1 MADYDES
8 LIKEFISES
17 KEHIK
22 VTEAALLKLEDNY
35 SNPDFELI
43 NQVFRAVHSTKGAAG
58 FFGFKNLGDLS
69 HKMETL
75 LQKIRDKKL
84 NFEEYMFE
92 PLFDGVDY
100 LKQMLDDIEHS
111 EELDLKYLMNIFDKL
126 SAGESL
132 SGQNSEGEPVR
143 IQNIAG
149 ESVRVQIEPLQN
161 ENMSELTINQ
171 DWIED
176 ILSKSENNTFFIKLN
191 LNNIIKEFI
200 EVKPYFD
207 NLKALGN
214 ILDISPNY
222 NRILKSQ
229 ELESIEIIYD
239 TIMEEN
245 LISIALNI
253 PDTDIFVFDDEIEGK
268 VRVQNTVRD
277 QNIEPIQKGKK
288 EVRDQNIESIQKEKK
303 GMEKTQNIEPIQKP
317 TKKPTNLKIDKEDT
331 IRVSLSHLNKLMDLA
346 GELVLSRNQLIQI
359 QGGKDIPVLNVLSQ
373 RITEMQENIMSTR
386 MQPIDNLFSKFTR
399 IVRDLSKNI
408 NKKINLVID
417 SKGVEVDNTIIEAM
431 GDPLTHLIRNS
442 VDHGIEMP
450 MARLESGKA
459 EVGTVNLSA
468 EHKGGHVIITVRD
481 DGNGIDYKKIGKIAV
496 SKGLVSEEEL
506 SKMEEK
512 NIIKLILRPGFSTA
526 EKVTSI
532 SGRGVGMDVVKTNLD
547 KIGGTIEITTKV
559 GLGTEFL
566 ITIPLTLAIIPTL
579 IAKVSNYRFAI
590 PQINI
595 IELVRLK
602 AEEINERVEI
612 LGNSQVLRL
621 REKLLPLVDLK
632 TILKLESFYKDPET
646 GEIKGDRRLNP
657 TLDRRLKKIGEE
669 EDSETIARNLIN
681 RKGPSTT
688 RLSDDNYKNIIVV
701 SMGINEFG
709 IIIDEI
715 LDTEEIVV
723 KPLNKKLKKINLFS
737 GATIMGD
744 GKVILILD
752 ISNIA
757 REANLS
763 FKETKKINALE
774 QERKVAED
782 MMEKQ
787 DFFVFNIGGKEQ
799 FSIPLS
805 LIERIEK
812 FDLNEVQS
820 IGNKEYINYLGESL
834 RLIKIEEYLNIS
846 YPEESITTT
855 KHLIIPQMSKVKVG
869 IIFEKIVDVTSLNAK
884 IDEKTIQGNG
894 IMGTAMIDKKI
905 TLFLDIFE
913 IVEIAEPELF
923 KDINNTIVDDDD
935 EKTKKILLVEDTPF
949 FRNLVSGYIK
959 SAGYE
964 CVTKNDGQEAFEY
977 LTSNHHEIDLIVS
990 DIQMPRMD
998 GFELVA
1004 KIKADPILSHF
1015 KVLAL
1020 TSLDSP
1026 ENIQKG
1032 LDVGFDAYQI
1042 KVDKEKLLDSIDKMI
1057 SRR

>member
-1 MADYDES
+1 MADFDES

-17 KEHIK
+17 KEHIA
-22 VTEAALLKLEDNY
+22 VTEAALLKLEDSY
-35 SNPDFELI
+35 EDPDFDLI

-58 FFGFKNLGDLS
+58 FFGFKNLGSLS

-75 LQKIRDKKL
+75 LQKIRDNVLK
-84 NFEEYMFE
+84 FEPYMFE
-92 PLFDGVDY
+92 YLFDGVDY

-111 EELDLKYLMNIFDKL
+111 EELDLEYLMDILDKL
-126 SAGESL
+126 ANGENPDSPGENTPKSSAAVKNEEKKEEKI
-132 SGQNSEGEPVR
+132 SGS
-143 IQNIAG
+143 
-149 ESVRVQIEPLQN
+149 S
-161 ENMSELTINQ
+161 SELPLSES
-171 DWIED
+171 WIKNVLE
-176 ILSKSENNTFFIKLN
+176 KAENNVFFISLD
-191 LNNIIKEFI
+191 LPVVVKEFSGLTD
-200 EVKPYFD
+200 YFD

-214 ILDISPNY
+214 ILEISENY
-222 NRILKSQ
+222 ETILKSEKLEKV
-229 ELESIEIIYD
+229 ELVYD
-239 TIMEEN
+239 TIMEDN
-245 LISIALNI
+245 LLSVALDIS
-253 PDTDIFVFDDEIEGK
+253 DSDVYVFDEDIINK
-268 VRVQNTVRD
+268 IKRTPV
-277 QNIEPIQKGKK
+277 KK
-288 EVRDQNIESIQKEKK
+288 LVKQEESKETTEKAENKEKVLK
-303 GMEKTQNIEPIQKP
+303 SKPVEESKVTSYTNEAKKSPKKTK
-317 TKKPTNLKIDKEDT
+317 NLKINKEDT

-359 QGGKDIPVLNVLSQ
+359 QGGKDIPVLSVLSQ
-373 RITEMQENIMSTR
+373 RITEMQENIMATR
-386 MQPIDNLFSKFTR
+386 MQPIDNLFSKFKR

-408 NKKINLVID
+408 GKKIKLVID

-442 VDHGIEMP
+442 VDHGVEMP
-450 MARLESGKA
+450 MKRLELGKA
-459 EVGTVNLSA
+459 ETGTVNLHA
-468 EHKGGHVIITVRD
+468 EHKGGHVIITVKD
-481 DGNGIDYKKIGKIAV
+481 DGNGIDYRKVGAKAV
-496 SKGLVSEEEL
+496 SKGIITEEEL
-506 SKMEEK
+506 ARMDEK
-512 NIIKLILRPGFSTA
+512 DIIKLILKPGFSTA

-547 KIGGTIEITTKV
+547 KIGGTIDITTKI
-559 GLGTEFL
+559 GYGTEFL

-579 IAKVSNYRFAI
+579 IAKASNYRFAI

-602 AEEINERVEI
+602 AEEINERIEV
-612 LGNSQVLRL
+612 LGDSQVLRL

-632 TILKLESFYKDPET
+632 NILNLESYYKDPET
-646 GEIKGDRRLNP
+646 GELKEDRRGGI
-657 TLDRRLKKIGEE
+657 LDRRLKKVGEN
-669 EDSETIARNLIN
+669 EDKGLAGNLIN
-681 RKGPSTT
+681 RKGPAT
-688 RLSDDNYKNIIVV
+688 RRVSEYNSRNIVVV
-701 SMGINEFG
+701 SMGTNEFG

-752 ISNIA
+752 VSNIA
-757 REANLS
+757 RKANLA
-763 FKETKKINALE
+763 FKETKKLNKIE
-774 QERKVAED
+774 MEKKVAED

-787 DFFVFNIGGKEQ
+787 DFFVFNIGGHEQ

-812 FDLNEVQS
+812 FDVNDVQV
-820 IGNKEYINYLGESL
+820 IGSKEYINYLGESL
-834 RLIKIEEYLNIS
+834 RLIKIEEYLDIS
-846 YPEESITTT
+846 YPEDGLKTT
-855 KHLIIPQMSKVKVG
+855 KHLIIPQISKVKVG
-869 IIFEKIVDVTSLNAK
+869 IVFESIVDVTSMNAK

-894 IMGTAMIDKKI
+894 IMGTAMVDDKI

-923 KDINNTIVDDDD
+923 KDINDSVPESDDDRV
-935 EKTKKILLVEDTPF
+935 KNVLLVEDTPF

-964 CVTKNDGQEAFEY
+964 CVTKNDGQEAYEY
-977 LTSNHHEIDLIVS
+977 LMSNHNDVDLIVS

-1004 KIKADPILSHF
+1004 KIKAEPLLSHF

-1032 LDVGFDAYQI
+1032 LDVGFDGYQI

-1057 SRR
+1057 SGR

>member
-1 MADYDES
+1 MADFDES
-8 LIKEFISES
+8 LVKEFISES
-17 KEHIK
+17 KEHIS
-22 VTEAALLKLEDNY
+22 VTEEALLKLEENY
-35 SNPDFELI
+35 EDPDFDLI

-58 FFGFKNLGDLS
+58 FFGFKNLGTLS

-75 LQKIRDKKL
+75 LQKIRDKAL
-84 NFEEYMFE
+84 NFEQYMFE

-100 LKQMLDDIEHS
+100 LKQMLDDIDNSEELNLS
-111 EELDLKYLMNIFDKL
+111 YLMDVLDKLALGEVPEKESGEEPKEELDLSKKEVDNTSDDDGIFNITKPWIKEMLEKGGDNIFL
-126 SAGESL
+126 
-132 SGQNSEGEPVR
+132 
-143 IQNIAG
+143 
-149 ESVRVQIEPLQN
+149 
-161 ENMSELTINQ
+161 
-171 DWIED
+171 
-176 ILSKSENNTFFIKLN
+176 IKLN
-191 LNNIIKEFI
+191 LPVIVKEFS
-200 EVKPYFD
+200 ELMSYFE
-207 NLKALGN
+207 NLKALGT
-214 ILDISPNY
+214 ILDTSANY
-222 NRILKSQ
+222 KNILKS
-229 ELESIEIIYD
+229 ENLEPMEIVYD
-239 TIMEEN
+239 TIMEDN
-245 LISIALNI
+245 LVSVALDLPESDVYI
-253 PDTDIFVFDDEIEGK
+253 FDEDIINK
-268 VRVQNTVRD
+268 VKRV
-277 QNIEPIQKGKK
+277 PK
-288 EVRDQNIESIQKEKK
+288 EVVNKPSEDKTGSMTTNSTDMPTVKKTKTSGERKEIKEIKK
-303 GMEKTQNIEPIQKP
+303 SPKKTA
-317 TKKPTNLKIDKEDT
+317 NLKINKEDT

-359 QGGKDIPVLNVLSQ
+359 QGEKDIPVLSVLSQ

-386 MQPIDNLFSKFTR
+386 MQPIDNLFSKFKR

-408 NKKINLVID
+408 GKKIKLIID

-442 VDHGIEMP
+442 IDHGIEMP
-450 MARLESGKA
+450 MQRLEAGKA
-459 EVGTVNLSA
+459 ETGTVNLHA
-468 EHKGGHVIITVRD
+468 EHKGGHVIITVKD
-481 DGNGIDYKKIGKIAV
+481 DGNGIDYKKVGAKAL
-496 SKGLVSEEEL
+496 SNGLVTEDEL

-512 NIIKLILRPGFSTA
+512 NIIKLILKPGFSTA

-547 KIGGTIEITTKV
+547 KIGGTIDITTRV
-559 GLGTEFL
+559 GYGSEFL

-579 IAKVSNYRFAI
+579 IAKVSDYRFAI

-602 AEEINERVEI
+602 ADEINERIEV
-612 LGNSQVLRL
+612 LGDSQVLRL

-632 TILKLESFYKDPET
+632 NILKLESYYIDPET
-646 GEIKGDRRLNP
+646 GEKKEDRRDG
-657 TLDRRLKKIGEE
+657 TLDRRLKKVGENN
-669 EDSETIARNLIN
+669 DKGVAGNLLD
-681 RKGPSTT
+681 RKGPNTR
-688 RLSDDNYKNIIVV
+688 RLSDSNSKNIVVV
-701 SMGINEFG
+701 SMGTNEFG

-757 REANLS
+757 RNANLS
-763 FKETKKINALE
+763 FKETKKLNILE

-787 DFFVFNIGGKEQ
+787 DFFVFNIGGHEQ

-812 FDLNEVQS
+812 FDLNDVQV

-834 RLIKIEEYLNIS
+834 RLIKIDEYLDIS
-846 YPEESITTT
+846 YPQESVKTT
-855 KHLIIPQMSKVKVG
+855 KHLIIPQISKVKVG
-869 IIFEKIVDVTSLNAK
+869 IVFETIVDVTSINAK

-894 IMGTAMIDKKI
+894 IMGTAMVDEKI

-923 KDINNTIVDDDD
+923 KDINESVPEEDA
-935 EKTKKILLVEDTPF
+935 KIKNVLLVEDTPF

-977 LTSNHHEIDLIVS
+977 LMSNHSEVDLIVS

-1004 KIKADPILSHF
+1004 KIKADPMLSHF

-1032 LDVGFDAYQI
+1032 LDVGFDGYQI